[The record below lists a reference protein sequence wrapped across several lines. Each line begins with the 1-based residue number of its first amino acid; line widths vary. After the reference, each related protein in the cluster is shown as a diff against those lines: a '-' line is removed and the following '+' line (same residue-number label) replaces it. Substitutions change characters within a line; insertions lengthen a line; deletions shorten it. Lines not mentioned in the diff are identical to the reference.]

1 MGWTFI
7 RDNFSIGLRGNIGVD
22 SDVVVRYR
30 KNIQDITCEENW
42 DDVVTKLLSVEKDEI
57 LLNKLDARRKLTN
70 SANR

>member
-1 MGWTFI
+1 MDTFL
-7 RDNFSIGLRGNIGVD
+7 RDNFSIGLRSETGAD

-70 SANR
+70 SASR